1 MQSKSSN
8 VTAAELMGVLQLAS
22 LCPLGAATVPTAA
35 AANADGYQLF
45 HKEPAQTSA
54 HVSSVCV
61 CVCVSLCLLC
71 FTESWKS
78 VRVCVGKKNSLE
90 EWLRAAAAASFTVS
104 HSLRRD
110 PHTKWLKQRVNWEM
124 HSRWFHIF
132 PWIPASWNL
141 CNYRVE
147 SHSDTRRCYK
157 GDLVLQPHFHF
168 FTQHLT
174 CTVRSTLSLTD
185 SNKAK
190 RHNTR

>member
-1 MQSKSSN
+1 
-8 VTAAELMGVLQLAS
+8 MGQ
-22 LCPLGAATVPTAA
+22 
-35 AANADGYQLF
+35 F
-45 HKEPAQTSA
+45 
-54 HVSSVCV
+54 VSSRGSHSAYSSSSSKHRWIPAVPQGAGSDLSPRQL

-104 HSLRRD
+104 HSQAEHEKDSSHKVTETL
-110 PHTKWLKQRVNWEM
+110 RVNWEM
-124 HSRWFHIF
+124 HSRWFHVF

-157 GDLVLQPHFHF
+157 GDLVLQLHLHF

-174 CTVRSTLSLTD
+174 CTVRPRLSFTD
-185 SNKAK
+185 SNKAR
-190 RHNTR
+190 RHDTD

>member
-1 MQSKSSN
+1 MQSKSSSRAHGC
-8 VTAAELMGVLQLAS
+8 AAIGQ
-22 LCPLGAATVPTAA
+22 
-35 AANADGYQLF
+35 F
-45 HKEPAQTSA
+45 
-54 HVSSVCV
+54 VSSRGSHCAYSSSSKHRWIPAVPQGAGSDLSPRQL

-174 CTVRSTLSLTD
+174 CTVRSRLSLTD

-190 RHNTR
+190 GTHVLT

>member
-1 MQSKSSN
+1 MWQQQSSWVCCN
-8 VTAAELMGVLQLAS
+8 WPVCVLSGQPQCLQQQQQTQMDTS
-22 LCPLGAATVPTAA
+22 CSTRSRLRPQP
-35 AANADGYQLF
+35 
-45 HKEPAQTSA
+45 TSA
-54 HVSSVCV
+54 LCVSVCV
-61 CVCVSLCLLC
+61 LACVCCVLL
-71 FTESWKS
+71 SPGKVW
-78 VRVCVGKKNSLE
+78 VCVGKKNSLE

-124 HSRWFHIF
+124 HSRWLHIF

-157 GDLVLQPHFHF
+157 GDLVLQRHFHF